1 MWKPKTQNISKS
13 TKLSAWRAC
22 VLCMFTCLGAQML
35 GLLTCLACLR
45 ASALTCLACLRAW
58 CACVRVYVLVMMKCF
73 IFLRVCVLC
82 VLFFLICFTSQ
93 YLFKNSYNKKLV
105 CFVKLNIF
113 IYILIQTYKTIW
125 IKFKGSS
132 KVTFLNTIIFLDRWM
147 KYCSFAFAC

>member
-1 MWKPKTQNISKS
+1 MWKPKTQNISES

-22 VLCMFTCLGAQML
+22 VLCIGLACLHAWRAYVLSVLTSLVCLRSCVRACYDEMFYF
-35 GLLTCLACLR
+35 LTCLRTLC
-45 ASALTCLACLRAW
+45 AL
-58 CACVRVYVLVMMKCF
+58 F
-73 IFLRVCVLC
+73 
-82 VLFFLICFTSQ
+82 S
-93 YLFKNSYNKKLV
+93 YLLYISILKFKNSYNKKLV

>member
-1 MWKPKTQNISKS
+1 MWKPKTQNISES

-45 ASALTCLACLRAW
+45 ASALSVLTSLVCLRSCVRACYDEMFYFLTCLRTL
-58 CACVRVYVLVMMKCF
+58 CA
-73 IFLRVCVLC
+73 
-82 VLFFLICFTSQ
+82 FFS
-93 YLFKNSYNKKLV
+93 YLLYISILKFKNSYNKKLV